1 MTDRATLKVFLV
13 FAKALSA
20 SKTFDASGTFKLLQ
34 RISKE
39 ASVPMEGFMRQATDF
54 SLAAAMHG
62 EVHSTAVARY
72 ALQRVI
78 LEIEG
83 RLGSRTT

>member
-1 MTDRATLKVFLV
+1 MADRATLNVFLV

-20 SKTFDASGTFKLLQ
+20 SDPFDATETFKLLR
-34 RISKE
+34 RISRE
-39 ASVPMEGFMRQATDF
+39 ANVPMEGFMRQATDF
-54 SLAAAMHG
+54 SLAAATHD

-78 LEIEG
+78 IEIEG
-83 RLGSRTT
+83 RLKAKAI